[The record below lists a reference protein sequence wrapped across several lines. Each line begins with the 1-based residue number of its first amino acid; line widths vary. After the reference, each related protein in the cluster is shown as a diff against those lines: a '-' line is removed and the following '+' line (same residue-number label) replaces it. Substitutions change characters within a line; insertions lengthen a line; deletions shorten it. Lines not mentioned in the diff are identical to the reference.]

1 MNGIHD
7 MGGMDGFGKVE
18 PERNEPVF
26 HAKWEGRCLA
36 LNRAMGFTGIWTID
50 ETRAGIEELPPD
62 VYLTSSY
69 YRKWAVRLENLVI
82 QRGLAGADEVKA
94 GHALRPGKTLK
105 RKLNAADVPNT
116 LSRGSYGRP
125 APAPARF
132 KTGDRVR
139 TKNIHPA
146 THTRLPRYARGRTG
160 VIEALRG
167 CHVYPDTVAI
177 GQGENP
183 QWLYTVLFDGRELW
197 GDDTDPS
204 LKISIEAFEPY
215 LEPLVIPAERSESRN
230 P

>member
-1 MNGIHD
+1 MDGIHD
-7 MGGMDGFGKVE
+7 MGGMHGFGKVE
-18 PERNEPVF
+18 PEQNEPVF
-26 HAKWEGRCLA
+26 HAAWEGRCLA

-69 YRKWAVRLENLVI
+69 YRKWALRLENLVI
-82 QRGLAGADEVKA
+82 ERGLAGADEVKA

-105 RKLNAADVPNT
+105 RKLNATDVPTT

-132 KTGDRVR
+132 KIGDRVR

-146 THTRLPRYARGRTG
+146 THTRLPRYARGRSG
-160 VIEALRG
+160 VVEALRG

-177 GQGENP
+177 GHGENP

-215 LEPLVIPAERSESRN
+215 LEPA
-230 P
+230 